1 MFLTRAF
8 KHDRRRWPRQWF
20 NTSVQIF
27 RESAQ
32 LDARGVTL
40 SSGGMSLIT
49 LSNLPVGSQV
59 DVEFLPPSSQKIVRL
74 SGTVRSRALYLYG
87 IEFLAHSN
95 QRQRSA
101 MTHANA

>member
-27 RESAQ
+27 KESAQ

-59 DVEFLPPSSQKIVRL
+59 DVEFMPPSSQGIVRL
-74 SGTVRSRALYLYG
+74 SATVRSRALYLYG
-87 IEFLAHSN
+87 IEFLSN
-95 QRQRSA
+95 SDHRQRSA
-101 MTHANA
+101 ATHASA